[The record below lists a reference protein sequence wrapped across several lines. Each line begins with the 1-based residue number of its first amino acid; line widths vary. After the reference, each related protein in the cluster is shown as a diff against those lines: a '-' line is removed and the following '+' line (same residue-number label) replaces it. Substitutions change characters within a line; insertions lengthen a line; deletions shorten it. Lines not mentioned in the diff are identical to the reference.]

1 MALIGTLRNKMTKW
15 VVGFVA
21 VAIVSFILNDLFG
34 NGPRSIF
41 GGQDNSVGEIAGDR
55 ISIEEFQSAVQE
67 SENRFMM
74 QMGRQPSERDMIGI
88 REQAWTLL
96 ISRHAITPQY
106 DKVGSEVTDEEM
118 WDILQ
123 GRNMDENLRM
133 TYMDSTGAF
142 DRARLMAD
150 LQSLRAQPVGS
161 PGRNQWDRISGD
173 LKAARE
179 RVKYENLLLKSN
191 YVTQAEAERQYHID
205 NDVAEI
211 KYLYVPYFAAGDS
224 SVKVSENDIK
234 KYYDDHKEQYKSA
247 ETRSFAYVTFPLVA
261 SSQDTLDLRTEM
273 EQLASQFH
281 TADDDSTFA
290 SLHTEGIP
298 FEKYTVGTLPTF
310 LNRETIT
317 KGLVLGPFIDNGG
330 YKVVKVSDITT
341 DTVYEMK
348 ASHILIR
355 WADETPAAKK
365 AAKDKAT
372 QVLSDLKKG
381 ANFAAKAL
389 EVSEDPGSKT
399 RGGDLGWFDNATPGR
414 RMVPEFEKAVM
425 GARNTGLIPELIETS
440 FGYHIINVTAP
451 KNNTSYKIATIE
463 KQIAASQ
470 ETQDNAYRQA
480 DLFATDLDGVDD
492 FKKRATESG
501 LNVFESNDVLATER
515 YVGNLG
521 DARVMITW
529 LYRDGKVGKV
539 SNIFDLD
546 RDYAVA
552 VMTGKSDDGYRPLD
566 DKLKTEITVIVKQEA
581 QAKVIIDKL
590 SGDAS
595 LEDLAKAFPR
605 DAVVGSSSS
614 VKLNTTNIPNIG
626 YDPTAVGK
634 AFSVEN
640 GKRTKPFAGET
651 GVSVIEVQNKTV
663 APSMSDY
670 SLFKNQLQQTA
681 NGKSS
686 LEIADAIK
694 DNASVQDRR
703 YKIY

>member
-1 MALIGTLRNKMTKW
+1 MTKW

-41 GGQDNSVGEIAGDR
+41 GGQDNSVGEIGGDR
-55 ISIEEFQSAVQE
+55 ISIEEFQGAVQE
-67 SENRFMM
+67 MENRFMM

-88 REQAWTLL
+88 REQAWTYL
-96 ISRHAITPQY
+96 ISRHAIVPQY
-106 DKVGSEVTDEEM
+106 EKVGSEVTVEEM
-118 WDILQ
+118 YDILQ

-133 TYMDSTGAF
+133 TYMDSTGGF
-142 DRARLMAD
+142 DRARMIAD
-150 LQSLRAQPVGS
+150 LQSLAAQPVGS
-161 PGRNQWDRISGD
+161 PGRNQWERIRGD
-173 LKAARE
+173 LQSARA
-179 RVKYENLLLKSN
+179 RVKYENLVLKTN

-224 SVKVSENDIK
+224 SVKVTDGDLK
-234 KYYDDHKEQYKSA
+234 AYYDAHKEQYKSA

-281 TADDDSTFA
+281 TTEDDSTFA
-290 SLHTEGIP
+290 SLHTEGVP
-298 FEKYTVGTLPTF
+298 FEKFTAGTLPTF

-330 YKVVKVSDITT
+330 YKVVKVSDIGT

-355 WADETPAAKK
+355 WTDETPEAKK
-365 AAKDKAT
+365 IAKDKIT
-372 QVLSDLKKG
+372 KILSDLKKG

-389 EVSEDPGSKT
+389 ETSEDPGSKT

-425 GARNTGLIPELIETS
+425 NARQLGLINDIIETS
-440 FGYHIINVTAP
+440 FGYHIISVTSL

-480 DLFATDLDGVDD
+480 DMFATDLNGVEE
-492 FKKRATESG
+492 FRKKALADG
-501 LNVFESNDVLATER
+501 LNVFESNDVTATER

-521 DARVMITW
+521 DAREMITW
-529 LYRDGKVGKV
+529 LYRDGKEGKV

-552 VMTGKSDDGYRPLD
+552 VMTGKSDNGYRPLD
-566 DKLKTEITVIVKQEA
+566 DKLKAELTVIVKKEA
-581 QAKVIIDKL
+581 QAKVLINKL

-595 LEDLAKAFPR
+595 LEDLAKLYPR
-605 DAVVGSSSS
+605 DAVVGNSSS
-614 VKLNTTNIPNIG
+614 VKLNTASIANIG
-626 YDPTAVGK
+626 YDPIAIGK
-634 AFSVEN
+634 SFSVEN
-640 GKRTKPFAGET
+640 GKRTKPFAGES
-651 GVSVIEVQNKTV
+651 GVTIIEVQNKTL
-663 APSMSDY
+663 APSMGDY
-670 SLFKNQLQQTA
+670 SLFKNQLQQAA
-681 NGKSS
+681 NSKGS

-694 DNASVQDRR
+694 DKAGVEDRR